1 MNHDP
6 NRRVGYESRKSYA
19 KRIQEGFFNKF
30 MQGNGIE
37 LAPKGYEEDIE
48 TILPTAIPVDL
59 DTPGYNGYELPVSD
73 ESQDYIYSSHVLEH
87 IDDYKRA
94 IQAWH
99 KALKVGGHIIIYV
112 PSALLYE
119 KKMTIPVSLHNPEH
133 KRAYTPASLLK
144 EIEES
149 LEPNSYR
156 VRLLRD
162 NDDNY
167 DYTIDV
173 AKHCV
178 GECSIELVIQKIK
191 KPNWDLLP

>member
-1 MNHDP
+1 MIYDP
-6 NRRVGYESRKSYA
+6 NRRVGYESRKTYA
-19 KRIQEGFFNKF
+19 KRIQEGFFGKY
-30 MQGNGIE
+30 MTGVGIE

-73 ESQDYIYSSHVLEH
+73 ESQDYIYASHVLEH
-87 IDDYKRA
+87 IDDYQRA
-94 IQAWH
+94 IRAWH
-99 KALKVGGHIIIYV
+99 KALKVGGHIILYL
-112 PSALLYE
+112 PHRDLYE
-119 KKMTIPVSLHNPEH
+119 KKLQIPVSLHNPDH
-133 KRAYTPASLLK
+133 RRGYTPASILR

-167 DYTIDV
+167 DYSIDET
-173 AKHCV
+173 KHCV
-178 GECSIELVIQKIK
+178 GECQIELVIQKIQ
-191 KPNWDLLP
+191 KPDWEVK